1 LAVDIVTTTIPEPIP
16 EDLRL
21 DAGGATRGF
30 FRFLSGPYIP
40 IFVLMTVLVIPAI
53 FGHLLAPH
61 DPVAVNPVN
70 RLKPPVFA
78 GGSWDYPLGT
88 DTLGRDVLSRML
100 YGARVSFFVSLSAL
114 SVAMVIGAAT
124 GLVSGYFGSWVDH
137 ALMRLVD
144 IKISLPDILV
154 ALVLVAIVGPSVF
167 IALVIV
173 ILFTWSIFAR
183 VTRAQVLVLRELDFV
198 SLAKIAGAGRLWI
211 IRRHILPNVMNTLV
225 VVASLTI
232 GIVILL
238 EATLSFLGVGIP
250 RPTPAWGV
258 MVADGR
264 DYIARAWWLSTFP
277 GLAIVLVVLAFNFLG
292 DWLRDRLDPRRRNL
306 S

>member
-1 LAVDIVTTTIPEPIP
+1 MI
-16 EDLRL
+16 
-21 DAGGATRGF
+21 
-30 FRFLSGPYIP
+30 
-40 IFVLMTVLVIPAI
+40 IPAL
-53 FGHLLAPH
+53 FAPWLAPH
-61 DPVAVNPVN
+61 SPTAVDPVN
-70 RLKPPVFA
+70 RLEPPVFF

-88 DTLGRDVLSRML
+88 DTLGRDVLSRMMH
-100 YGARVSFFVSLSAL
+100 GARISFFVSLSAL
-114 SVAMVIGAAT
+114 TVAMMIGATT
-124 GLVSGYFGSWVDH
+124 GLVAGYLGSWVDH
-137 ALMRLVD
+137 TLMRLVD
-144 IKISLPDILV
+144 VKIALPDILV
-154 ALVLVAIVGPSVF
+154 ALVIVAIVGPSVF

-173 ILFTWSIFAR
+173 VFYTWSIFAR

-198 SLAKIAGAGRLWI
+198 ALAKIAGGGRIWI
-211 IRRHILPNVMNTLV
+211 MRKHILPNVMNTLL

-277 GLAIVLVVLAFNFLG
+277 GLSIVLVVLAFNFLG
-292 DWLRDRLDPRRRNL
+292 DWLRDRLDPKRRNVI
-306 S
+306 